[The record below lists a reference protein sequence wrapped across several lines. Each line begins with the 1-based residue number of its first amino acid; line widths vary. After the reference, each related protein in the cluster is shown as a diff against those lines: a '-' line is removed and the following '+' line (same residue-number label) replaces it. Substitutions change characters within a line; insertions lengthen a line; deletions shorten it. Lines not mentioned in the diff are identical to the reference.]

1 MYLPSKF
8 FYFRARIPVSNAV
21 TAMEVWLLAC
31 MMLVFFSLVEYTIIL
46 KKGVSHN
53 RQLEKIKKDA
63 NYVKAPNG
71 VSRTFYWIKFDVWSK
86 SGSSLQLLISL
97 LKLLNSRVITQ
108 VCRHTPPFFTMR
120 WFKTQ
125 TFFIILIFSVRTLL
139 KASCCKWR
147 MLIRRRRWGDIRL

>member
-1 MYLPSKF
+1 
-8 FYFRARIPVSNAV
+8 
-21 TAMEVWLLAC
+21 MEVWLLAC

-71 VSRTFYWIKFDVWSK
+71 VSRTFYWWKFDVRSK

-108 VCRHTPPFFTMR
+108 VCRHSANLLYNEIVGSKLFYHFNFQRQNSPESFMLQVENVD
-120 WFKTQ
+120 KETQ
-125 TFFIILIFSVRTLL
+125 VRRYQIINACHQLCVYLL
-139 KASCCKWR
+139 PNFQA
-147 MLIRRRRWGDIRL
+147 